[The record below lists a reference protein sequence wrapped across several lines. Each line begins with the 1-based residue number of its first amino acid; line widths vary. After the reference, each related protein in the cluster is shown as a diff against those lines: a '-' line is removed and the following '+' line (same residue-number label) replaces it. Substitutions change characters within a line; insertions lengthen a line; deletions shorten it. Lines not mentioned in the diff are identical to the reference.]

1 MSVVGHL
8 ASGKNVVASEEL
20 RDRLVRDSIRAVH
33 PGMRSRQFY
42 GSMDAYDPVLRF
54 HCRLEEEKKEEE

>member
-20 RDRLVRDSIRAVH
+20 RDRLVRDS
-33 PGMRSRQFY
+33 GMRSRQFY
-42 GSMDAYDPVLRF
+42 GSMDYYDPVLRF